1 MHNVFIIKLFVFML
15 LVLVTSSWL
24 IPVHRTVPLVDRQNP
39 STRAISVLPDPFV
52 LLLEVKITQSRCLK
66 VFFFTSLLVYGL
78 FTNLMIHATMI
89 FKKNVSGPPF
99 KWKMTKTEHQRFV
112 QSVRY
117 SPNGDHFA
125 TGGFDGKIFIYDGKT
140 SDLIGELGSIDL

>member
-89 FKKNVSGPPF
+89 FQKMSQVHRSSGRWPRLNTSVSSN
-99 KWKMTKTEHQRFV
+99 RFV
-112 QSVRY
+112 ILPMATTLPLVDSMEKSLSTMARHPTWLENLVR
-117 SPNGDHFA
+117 
-125 TGGFDGKIFIYDGKT
+125 
-140 SDLIGELGSIDL
+140 

>member
-1 MHNVFIIKLFVFML
+1 MVDTGTSNGTIGGPSKPINSCDFRPARPFRIIAGSEDNSVTVFEGIFFY
-15 LVLVTSSWL
+15 
-24 IPVHRTVPLVDRQNP
+24 
-39 STRAISVLPDPFV
+39 
-52 LLLEVKITQSRCLK
+52 
-66 VFFFTSLLVYGL
+66 FFTCLWSVYK
-78 FTNLMIHATMI
+78 FNDSRYND
-89 FKKNVSGPPF
+89 FSKNVSGPPF